1 MAMALTLARGTSL
14 ISLALLVTA
23 CSAPPAAQQES
34 AQTAQTAQSAAA
46 TPESPVSINAEMV
59 AVVDHA
65 GHELWDAE
73 TDTPTTETDWAN
85 IEHHAIQVAAA
96 GTLIRVAGSGVND
109 REWTQSADWQKWA
122 RAMSDAGIAARTAA
136 QGKNV
141 EALVAAN
148 GRLVEACEAC
158 HKQFK
163 PDLPSEGIVHTHV
176 H

>member
-1 MAMALTLARGTSL
+1 MTLTLARGTVL
-14 ISLALLVTA
+14 IGLALLVTA
-23 CSAPPAAQQES
+23 CSTAPAPQQEPAQP
-34 AQTAQTAQSAAA
+34 AQTAAAA
-46 TPESPVSINAEMV
+46 PESPVSVNAEMV

-65 GHELWDAE
+65 GHELWRAE
-73 TDTPTTETDWAN
+73 TATPKTETDWAN

-122 RAMSDAGIAARTAA
+122 RAMSDAGMAARTAA
-136 QGKNV
+136 QGKNMA
-141 EALVAAN
+141 ALVSAN
-148 GRLVEACEAC
+148 GQLVETCEGC

-163 PDLPSEGIVHTHV
+163 PDLPSEGIVHQHV